1 MLYNVVL
8 VSAVH
13 QHESAIGLLEGFPGG
28 SDGKES
34 TCNAGDLCSIPGL
47 GSSPGGGHGSPL
59 QSYPSRL
66 SLSTRWSSRCY
77 PATSHKLP
85 ILHTVIHTHFNA
97 TVSICPTL
105 SCPRCIHRSV
115 SMSEFLF
122 LHCKWVYQY
131 HSSRFHVYASIY
143 NVCFSLSA
151 LFLSK

>member
-8 VSAVH
+8 VSAIH
-13 QHESAIGLLEGFPGG
+13 QHESAIGLLEGFPGD

-34 TCNAGDLCSIPGL
+34 TCNAGHLDSIPGL

-59 QSYPSRL
+59 QSHPSRL
-66 SLSTRWSSRCY
+66 SLSTRLSSRCY
-77 PATSHKLP
+77 SATSHKLP
-85 ILHTVIHTHFNA
+85 ILHTVIHIHFNA

-105 SCPRCIHRSV
+105 SCPHCVHRSV

-122 LHCKWVYQY
+122 LLCKWVYQY
-131 HSSRFHVYASIY
+131 HFSRFHVYALIC